1 MMRGVSIRCGGRAR
15 WAALKWSE
23 RTCASPAS
31 PSLVEVNA
39 QLWEGVPRRWVQYA
53 AVGQLRTKGHPV
65 SEQDAARLSPLGHA
79 HVNGLFAVKREAGG
93 PGGLV
98 TRRLPR
104 WRAEYGAGSSPGSE
118 SRGRSA

>member
-23 RTCASPAS
+23 RTCATPAS

-79 HVNGLFAVKREAGG
+79 HVNEL
-93 PGGLV
+93 
-98 TRRLPR
+98 
-104 WRAEYGAGSSPGSE
+104 
-118 SRGRSA
+118 GRYAFPALTPDADLRPLRDPQTADDEPPA